1 MSRKPLPKEKAASGK
16 NVQKTNKNKE
26 EIFHQDTD
34 LDMKLSIERR
44 QKGLPD
50 PGLKTPD
57 DYNEDHSM
65 DRNVL

>member
-1 MSRKPLPKEKAASGK
+1 MSKKPLPKEKAVSGK
-16 NVQKTNKNKE
+16 NAQKTKKNNE
-26 EIFHQDTD
+26 EIFSQDTD

-44 QKGLPD
+44 KKGLPD

-57 DYNEDHSM
+57 DYNEDRSM